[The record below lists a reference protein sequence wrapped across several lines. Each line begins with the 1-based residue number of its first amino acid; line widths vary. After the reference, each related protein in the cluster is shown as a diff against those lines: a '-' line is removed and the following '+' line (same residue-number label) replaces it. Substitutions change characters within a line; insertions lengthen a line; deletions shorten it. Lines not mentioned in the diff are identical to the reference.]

1 MRRSSNLK
9 LKSKKSKA
17 KSNENDGIKSNGRVA
32 LIGFF
37 GGLIWGLVGY
47 VGYLLNF
54 SKIGPS
60 IILDPWVLDS
70 WKNKAGGQFISIF
83 ILCILSVLFALI
95 YKVTMGKVESI
106 WMGIGSGWILWVIIF
121 YILEP
126 WMPKVPSVTELGVN
140 TLTTTLCLF
149 TLYGLFIGYSI
160 AFEMESDS
168 DGSDSGNYSNP

>member
-9 LKSKKSKA
+9 LKPKKSKI
-17 KSNENDGIKSNGRVA
+17 KSDKNDSVKSNGRVA

-47 VGYLLNF
+47 VGYLINF

-60 IILDPWVLDS
+60 IILDPWVAAS
-70 WKNKAGGQFISIF
+70 WKNNVWGQFLSIF
-83 ILCILSVLFALI
+83 ILCLLSVLFAFI
-95 YKVTMGKVESI
+95 YKVTLGKIKSI
-106 WMGIGSGWILWVIIF
+106 WMAIGSGWILWVLIF

-126 WMPKVPSVTELGVN
+126 WIPGVPMVTKLGMN

-149 TLYGLFIGYSI
+149 TLYGLFVGYSI
-160 AFEMESDS
+160 SFEMESGS
-168 DGSDSGNYSNP
+168 ESSDSSV